1 MRIDSYTLFGR
12 WPYWEIKTK
21 TAEDML
27 SLMDEYE
34 IEKAV
39 VISTRSI
46 FLDYREGNRE
56 ISALVKK
63 CPQRVIGIAT
73 VNPKGKEEAKD
84 DFHRS
89 LEEGMRGIAL
99 FPLYHGYRLDAEPI
113 LDAILAE
120 AVERGMS
127 ILIPTRLIMNWTM
140 PTLDGRE
147 ARRLFSRFPEA
158 RFLLMAVNREIDA
171 LQAMKDHQNVSMET
185 SCAQGAYAIEHSIA
199 DFGIERVLYGSG
211 LPLQYP
217 GCGLAKIE
225 GAEISE
231 GEREQIFSQNAARLF
246 GLQSL

>member
-34 IEKAV
+34 IDKAA

-46 FLDYREGNRE
+46 FLDYQEGNGEVLDLMKRY
-56 ISALVKK
+56 SR
-63 CPQRVIGIAT
+63 RVIGIAT
-73 VNPKGKEEAKD
+73 VNPKGKGEAKD

-99 FPLYHGYRLDAEPI
+99 FPLYHGYRLGAEPV
-113 LDAILAE
+113 LDTILAE
-120 AVERGMS
+120 AVERRMP
-127 ILIPTRLIMNWTM
+127 ILIPTRLLMNWTM

-147 ARRLFSRFPEA
+147 ARKLFSRFPEG
-158 RFLLMAVNREIDA
+158 RFLLMAVNREVDA
-171 LQAMKDHQNVSMET
+171 LEAMRDHQNVSLET
-185 SCAQGAYAIEHSIA
+185 SCAQGAYAIERFIA

-231 GEREQIFSQNAARLF
+231 GEKEQIFSQNAMNLF
-246 GLQSL
+246 GL